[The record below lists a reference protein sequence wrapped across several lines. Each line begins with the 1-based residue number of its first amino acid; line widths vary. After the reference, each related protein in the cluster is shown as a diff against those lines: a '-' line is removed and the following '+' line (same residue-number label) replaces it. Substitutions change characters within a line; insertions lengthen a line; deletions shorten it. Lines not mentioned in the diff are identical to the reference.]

1 MISCPITHH
10 QCSTPEC
17 LQGGCTLQRGVA
29 YSQIEQSI
37 SPLPPDASDMATY
50 GHEAD
55 EERRGQEILAAQADA
70 LEAHALKYHH
80 CAQIFALSSGKYALF
95 GSYQVASGIE
105 LIAIGS
111 WQELEEHV
119 KAYRLLADQRAAEPR
134 RISQKPR
141 TAAAAADYADLFGDD

>member
-1 MISCPITHH
+1 MTIDCPITHQ
-10 QCSTPEC
+10 QCSTAEC
-17 LQGGCTLQRGVA
+17 LHAGCTLQRGVA
-29 YSQIEQSI
+29 YSQLRQEAAQG
-37 SPLPPDASDMATY
+37 PDVPDVIA
-50 GHEAD
+50 
-55 EERRGQEILAAQADA
+55 QAQADA

-80 CAQIFALSSGKYALF
+80 CAQIFALSSGRFALF

-105 LIAIGS
+105 LIAIGT

-141 TAAAAADYADLFGDD
+141 SAAAAADYADLFGEEE